1 MSPIQ
6 KIIRAHEFRERS
18 GGLQG
23 ALSERS
29 ASVQRA
35 FRKRSG
41 DRSGGPSI
49 ELPIE
54 RAPESPRETDG
65 SDVDEVTRSRP

>member
-6 KIIRAHEFRERS
+6 KIITAHEFRERS

-23 ALSERS
+23 AFSKRS
-29 ASVQRA
+29 ASAQRA
-35 FRKRSG
+35 FRKRPG

-54 RAPESPRETDG
+54 RARESPRETDG
-65 SDVDEVTRSRP
+65 TDVDEMMRFAP